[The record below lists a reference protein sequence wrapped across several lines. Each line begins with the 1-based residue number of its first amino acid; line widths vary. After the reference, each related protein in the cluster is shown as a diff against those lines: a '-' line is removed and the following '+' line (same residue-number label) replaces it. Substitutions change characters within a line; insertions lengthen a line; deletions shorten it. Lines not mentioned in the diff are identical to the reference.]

1 MITVNRFEYKL
12 RLAVCGLNNGKN
24 EAENPIE
31 SGKSISLLLWM
42 YFFFFRKNRPQA
54 IQMDFGAWHV
64 AISNFYVHSWWQFR
78 IEWGQIEFNS

>member
-12 RLAVCGLNNGKN
+12 RPAVCGLNNGKKR
-24 EAENPIE
+24 
-31 SGKSISLLLWM
+31 SGKSYRKWKVNFVALVNVFYS
-42 YFFFFRKNRPQA
+42 RKNRPQA